1 MVRLRGRAPLGVWLA
16 DKASHGKWQTSTLI
30 TSLGVEGVRYSAA
43 AHGPVKAKAFEACT
57 AQILVP

>member
-1 MVRLRGRAPLGVWLA
+1 VWLV
-16 DKASHGKWQTSTLI
+16 DKASHGKWQTGTLI